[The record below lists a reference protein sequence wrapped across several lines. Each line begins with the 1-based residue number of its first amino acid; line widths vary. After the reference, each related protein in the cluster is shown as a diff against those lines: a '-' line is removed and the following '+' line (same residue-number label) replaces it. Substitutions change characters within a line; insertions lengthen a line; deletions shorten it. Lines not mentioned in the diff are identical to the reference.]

1 MPIAAFTASGDLPLG
16 VHQAELTEVIA
27 RFGSGSDQRKLLAL
41 RLQRGYRIAAHSG
54 HLLRFVVFGSF
65 VTDKPQPNDVDIF
78 MIMDDAFEFGRTSGE
93 TRLLFEHASAQ
104 DHFGCSVFWLRQV
117 AAIGGEQQALE
128 NWQIKR
134 DGSKR
139 GIVEVVGDGT

>member
-1 MPIAAFTASGDLPLG
+1 MPIAAFTASGDLPLN
-16 VHQAELTEVIA
+16 VYQAELSEVVA
-27 RFGSGSDQRKLLAL
+27 RFGTGSDQRKLLAL
-41 RLQRGYRIAAHSG
+41 RLERVYRIAAHTG

-65 VTDKPQPNDVDIF
+65 VTDKPEPNDVDIF
-78 MIMDDAFEFGRTSGE
+78 MVMDDEFAFGQTSGE

-104 DHFGCSVFWLRQV
+104 NHFGCSVFWIRQM
-117 AAIGGEQQALE
+117 AAMGGEQQALE

-139 GIVEVVGDGT
+139 GIVEIVGDRT